1 MRIYRL
7 LSWFLALTV
16 GLFLCGG
23 IRALFEGETFPIFS
37 WHLFSTVPQP
47 ASSDGAV
54 LLLEI
59 DGRRFEPP
67 LDYMSSFEI
76 VPHAGDVTVYFVIQ
90 DMAREYLADPAGK
103 GAAKYRSLFEQQYL
117 NFYKR
122 SIRYALVGRSYDPIE
137 RWKTDRYKVTRT
149 IFRRTLDQ

>member
-16 GLFLCGG
+16 GLFLCGSV
-23 IRALFEGETFPIFS
+23 RALLESETFPIFS

-67 LDYMSSFEI
+67 PGLHEF
-76 VPHAGDVTVYFVIQ
+76 
-90 DMAREYLADPAGK
+90 L
-103 GAAKYRSLFEQQYL
+103 
-117 NFYKR
+117 
-122 SIRYALVGRSYDPIE
+122 
-137 RWKTDRYKVTRT
+137 
-149 IFRRTLDQ
+149 